1 VSRGV
6 LYALAAYVLWGVFPI
21 YFKQV
26 QTVPALEVLA
36 HRMLWSLAFVALLL
50 ALLRGR
56 GWARALW
63 ARRATLAPF
72 VPSAL
77 LVSVNWLIFIWAV
90 NAGHIVDASLGY
102 FINPL
107 ITVLMA
113 ALLLRERLRP
123 AHWLAVSLAALGV
136 AWLTWSAGRLPWI
149 GLALAVSFALYGLL
163 KKRAPLGALEGLAV
177 ETALLAPLALAWLA
191 WLAWHGKSAFGA
203 AIAAGEPA
211 LVGWLLLAGPV
222 TAVPLL
228 LFSAGAQ
235 RIPLATLGL
244 LQYVGPT
251 LQLIIGVWLYHEPFD
266 RDKLLGYATI
276 WVALAI
282 FSVDGLLQWRAAR
295 RARPEAS

>member
-26 QTVPALEVLA
+26 QSVPALEVLA

-50 ALLRGR
+50 AVLRGR

-90 NAGHIVDASLGY
+90 SAGHIVDASLGY

-107 ITVLMA
+107 LTVLLA

-123 AHWLAVSLAALGV
+123 AQWAAVALATAGV
-136 AWLTWSAGRLPWI
+136 LWLTWTAGRPPWI
-149 GLALAVSFALYGLL
+149 GLALAASFALYGLL

-177 ETALLAPLALAWLA
+177 ETALLAPLALAWLL
-191 WLAWHGKSAFGA
+191 WLVAHGQSAFGA
-203 AIAAGEPA
+203 ALSAGDLA
-211 LVGWLLLAGPV
+211 LIGWLLLAGPV

-251 LQLIIGVWLYHEPFD
+251 LQLIIGVWLYHEPFGGA
-266 RDKLLGYATI
+266 RAVGYAVI

-282 FSVDGLLQWRAAR
+282 FSIDGLRQWRAAR
-295 RARPEAS
+295 HAPRG